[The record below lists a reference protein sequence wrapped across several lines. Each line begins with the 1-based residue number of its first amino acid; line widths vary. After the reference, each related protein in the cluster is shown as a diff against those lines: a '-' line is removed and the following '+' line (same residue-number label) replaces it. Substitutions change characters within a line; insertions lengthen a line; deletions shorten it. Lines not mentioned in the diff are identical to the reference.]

1 MARGRLIVFEGGE
14 GAGKST
20 QLTRLAG
27 RLGRAGVAC
36 AQFRE
41 PGGTPVGDEIRRLLL
56 AADSE
61 ITARTEAL
69 LFLASRA
76 ELLSRAVRPAL
87 AAGTLVLLDRFF
99 LSTYAY
105 QMFGRGLSS
114 TDVMAANLVATEGLV
129 PDLTILLVVPANVG
143 LARADHRSGRDRMER
158 SGDAFHERVEAAFAE
173 FATAPWQA
181 MHHECGP
188 IHAIDATGS
197 ADAVEG
203 LVMDVLTSRFGELRD
218 ALGAAA

>member
-27 RLGRAGVAC
+27 RLSRAGVAC
-36 AQFRE
+36 AQYRE

-56 AADSE
+56 HADGPMK
-61 ITARTEAL
+61 ARTEAL
-69 LFLASRA
+69 LFMASRA
-76 ELLSRAVRPAL
+76 ELLAQAVRPAM

-105 QMFGRGLSS
+105 QIFGRGLPES
-114 TDVMAANLVATEGLV
+114 DVRAANLVATEGLV
-129 PDLTILLVVPANVG
+129 PDLTLLLTIPASVG
-143 LARADHRSGRDRMER
+143 LGRAEQRSGRDRIER

-173 FATAPWQA
+173 FSTPEWQA
-181 MHHECGP
+181 QHEECGP
-188 IHAIDATGS
+188 ILSIDASGTEDVVEEQVL
-197 ADAVEG
+197 DA
-203 LVMDVLTSRFGELRD
+203 LTSRFSELRD
-218 ALGAAA
+218 AREAVA